1 MPLCVVSCI
10 LPNSRRVDENA
21 DSSMSGERAPY
32 HAHIYYDLGDRG
44 AAERLHRELSKSKGC
59 GDLTGVLYV
68 GEMRDKSV
76 GPHPKPQFEVH
87 FLKNALPAVMK
98 MLRPSGLT
106 ALVHPLTDDDLAD
119 HTSLALWTGE
129 PLVLD
134 HSVLDPP
141 GMNQGIAR
149 FGKSDV

>member
-32 HAHIYYDLGDRG
+32 HAHIYYDLADRG

-106 ALVHPLTDDDLAD
+106 APSILSPTM
-119 HTSLALWTGE
+119 TSLITPRWHYGPASRLCSIIRSSIRRE
-129 PLVLD
+129 
-134 HSVLDPP
+134 
-141 GMNQGIAR
+141 
-149 FGKSDV
+149 

>member
-1 MPLCVVSCI
+1 MSVAT
-10 LPNSRRVDENA
+10 DKGGGTMENPMTA
-21 DSSMSGERAPY
+21 GRAPY
-32 HAHIYYDLGDRG
+32 HAHIYYDSNDRD
-44 AAERLHRELSKSKGC
+44 AAERLHRQLASARGA
-59 GDLTGVLYV
+59 GDFASVLFV

-87 FLKNALPAVMK
+87 FLEDALPKVLAVLK
-98 MLRPSGLT
+98 ASKLT

-119 HTSLALWTGE
+119 HTSLAIWIGG
-129 PLVLD
+129 PLPLD

-141 GMNQGIAR
+141 GMNQGVAR